1 MRKMQTET
9 IDKDPV
15 VEEFGARVRRALGRK
30 LVAIFWFGSRARG
43 EGRDDSD
50 YDFLVATHAPI
61 DIADRHAVSDI
72 SVGLTGKHRK
82 VLDVHYADEAR
93 LDGRR
98 NLLSPFRV
106 QVLAEGVRL

>member
-1 MRKMQTET
+1 MKQET
-9 IDKDPV
+9 TDPV
-15 VEEFGARVRRALGRK
+15 VKEFGDRVRETLGPR

-43 EGRDDSD
+43 EGHDDSD
-50 YDFLVATHAPI
+50 YDFLVETHVPI
-61 DIADRHAVSDI
+61 DVADRHAVSDI

-98 NLLSPFRV
+98 SLISPFRA